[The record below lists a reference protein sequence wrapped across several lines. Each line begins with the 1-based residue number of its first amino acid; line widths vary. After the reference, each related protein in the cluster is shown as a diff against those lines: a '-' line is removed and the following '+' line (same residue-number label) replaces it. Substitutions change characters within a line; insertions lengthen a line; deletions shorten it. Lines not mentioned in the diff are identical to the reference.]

1 MRYVNVAS
9 QFQALYGTPKTSLY
23 SGELG
28 RWYSTIMA
36 ADTLDAEMISLRCAP
51 DAYIVDLMCGDGRI
65 LRWLAGHGHRG
76 VGVDLSASAIERAT
90 SLGSDGIEFV
100 VDDAFNWTPR
110 MAASMVIL
118 GGLASSMF
126 TEERLLALF
135 QHVGTYMAAG
145 AELWTDYLPE
155 YAGDPG
161 WRGDFVLPVSQ
172 NGFVVS
178 STVRDPVT
186 RSQES
191 SFFFLGTDGAD
202 CREYASHRL
211 VIHGRGRVEA
221 MLIEAGFNIASAHDS
236 YQFDPGGFD
245 ESLPSWP
252 IRKVRAVR

>member
-1 MRYVNVAS
+1 
-9 QFQALYGTPKTSLY
+9 
-23 SGELG
+23 
-28 RWYSTIMA
+28 
-36 ADTLDAEMISLRCAP
+36 
-51 DAYIVDLMCGDGRI
+51 
-65 LRWLAGHGHRG
+65 
-76 VGVDLSASAIERAT
+76 
-90 SLGSDGIEFV
+90 
-100 VDDAFNWTPR
+100 
-110 MAASMVIL
+110 MVIL
-118 GGLASSMF
+118 GGLAGFMF

-161 WRGDFVLPVSQ
+161 WRGDFVLPVGQ